1 MKDPVLYVYYDV
13 VTENEMEKMKSEEKD
28 NKELNEMFF
37 NKPEEILNKS
47 DELEKNQPEDQ
58 EDQDI

>member
-1 MKDPVLYVYYDV
+1 MK
-13 VTENEMEKMKSEEKD
+13 NEEKE

-37 NKPEEILNKS
+37 KKQEEILNKS

-58 EDQDI
+58 EDQDV

>member
-1 MKDPVLYVYYDV
+1 
-13 VTENEMEKMKSEEKD
+13 MEKMKSEEKD